1 MQDPENFQDPVHLN
15 VIGATKATKLI
26 AEKLFNKAL
35 AIYQKVLGNQHPN
48 TQNAA
53 LMVKTL
59 YVMSFLH
66 CKKDTLFAVL
76 DALAQRANLPELN
89 TEIALALLEQI
100 ESDPDLLL
108 SIRESLHQ

>member
-1 MQDPENFQDPVHLN
+1 
-15 VIGATKATKLI
+15 
-26 AEKLFNKAL
+26 
-35 AIYQKVLGNQHPN
+35 
-48 TQNAA
+48 
-53 LMVKTL
+53 MVKTL